1 MPWYKSEPLAILAL
15 FICPPLGVVLTL
27 FQRWDPIVKAVAS
40 LFSLSG
46 SVVLLLVV
54 ASLAGGSEV
63 AASPKPAA
71 IQAAAP
77 LQVAGSPAA
86 AVAAQP
92 STGPIISTQA
102 PPQPAVA

>member
-46 SVVLLLVV
+46 SIVLLLVV
-54 ASLAGGSEV
+54 ANLSGGPEAPVV
-63 AASPKPAA
+63 AKPAA
-71 IQAAAP
+71 VQAAAP
-77 LQVAGSPAA
+77 VQPAGGAP

-92 STGPIISTQA
+92 ATAGA
-102 PPQPAVA
+102 PSPHGAAPVA